1 MLTKEQLVGLWV
13 SVPTEWDEAG
23 NFDEKTFRDEVA
35 MLIDVGVNGLY
46 TTGTT
51 GEFYALDWDEYQQV
65 QAAFLAE
72 TAGKIPVQVGANWF
86 NTRDTIKRMRFARD
100 HGADAVQICFPGW
113 MEMREVDYDQFLI
126 DCYKAVPDIAIIHYN
141 IARTKKLFFA
151 DDYLRVQA
159 KVPSMIGTKAA
170 MPFNN
175 YIDLMSRAPELNHFV
190 GETTFP
196 LAHQLGCKGMYTS
209 WTMMNPTFF
218 KELLSDVRRRPLCRG
233 HRDHETHDPLACR
246 SHHAAVQEGLL
257 RSHARQAVRG
267 NGRLAARHAPRAQ
280 ALQLAERRG
289 DG

>member
-1 MLTKEQLVGLWV
+1 MLTKDQLVGLWV
-13 SVPTEWDEAG
+13 SVPTEWDESG

-35 MLIDVGVNGLY
+35 MLIDAGVNGLY

-141 IARTKKLFFA
+141 IARTKKLFVA

-159 KVPSMIGTKAA
+159 KIPTMIGTKAA
-170 MPFNN
+170 MPFNT
-175 YIDLMSRAPELNHFV
+175 YIELMSAGARTQSLRGRSHLPTGAPAWLQRHVHVLDDDEPNLF
-190 GETTFP
+190 
-196 LAHQLGCKGMYTS
+196 Q
-209 WTMMNPTFF
+209 
-218 KELLSDVRRRPLCRG
+218 ELLPDVRRRPLR
-233 HRDHETHDPLACR
+233 
-246 SHHAAVQEGLL
+246 
-257 RSHARQAVRG
+257 
-267 NGRLAARHAPRAQ
+267 
-280 ALQLAERRG
+280 
-289 DG
+289 